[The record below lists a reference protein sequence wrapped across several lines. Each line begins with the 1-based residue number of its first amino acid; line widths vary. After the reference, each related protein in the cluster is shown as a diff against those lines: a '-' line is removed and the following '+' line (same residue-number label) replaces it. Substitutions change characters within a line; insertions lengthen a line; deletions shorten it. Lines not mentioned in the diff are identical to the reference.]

1 MEKKQMHTRKRVEG
15 EVQYNNGEFAE
26 VLTFGIDGVEKDLAL
41 ETIQIHCEDT
51 EDTPEEFQNRFRVG
65 MRLSILTITEITED
79 KECEERCE

>member
-1 MEKKQMHTRKRVEG
+1 MEDTQMVIRKRLEG
-15 EVQYNNGEFAE
+15 DVQYNNGEFAE